1 VNYRCGTICPMT
13 IRFAAL
19 LVLCLALVGC
29 FSGVRVSRSNS
40 LGDPPKGIP
49 FYAKT
54 GVCKQ
59 QTDWLEPQYILT
71 YESKS
76 GTTATGP
83 VDKVLSRQQ
92 FLQRTVQDFI
102 ANPGP
107 PSSWKTAIFDLP
119 GPDSI
124 NESNSADITR
134 EEAAGNWV
142 RASNSGAVEAVV
154 DYSNVFYLNSAR
166 PLAGT
171 TQVDAKLAA
180 DGTLTEGSVQ
190 VQDQTLAAISSLISS
205 ASTAATGFAAAHT
218 TTTEPAQPEY
228 KLSVKT
234 KVYKHTHSQ
243 YLDLKTPATPFT
255 CVASPS
261 GVLGGSF
268 SVAEV
273 ADSSKSKADGDKD
286 NTISVSGSI
295 VLPKTA
301 PPSSPP
307 PAPSGTTSTPKKP

>member
-1 VNYRCGTICPMT
+1 MNYRCGTIRPMT
-13 IRFAAL
+13 IRLAAL
-19 LVLCLALVGC
+19 LIFCLALIGC
-29 FSGVRVSRSNS
+29 FSSVRVSRSNS
-40 LGDPPKGIP
+40 LGDPPQGIP

-54 GVCKQ
+54 GVCRQ
-59 QTDWLEPQYILT
+59 QTDWFEPQYILT

-76 GTTATGP
+76 GTTAT
-83 VDKVLSRQQ
+83 KVLSRQQ
-92 FLQRTVQDFI
+92 FSQKTVQDFI
-102 ANPGP
+102 ADPGA
-107 PSSWKTAIFDLP
+107 PSAWKTAIFDLP

-124 NESNSADITR
+124 NESISAEIAK
-134 EEAAGNWV
+134 EETSGNWV
-142 RASNSGAVEAVV
+142 RVSNTSAVEAVV

-190 VQDQTLAAISSLISS
+190 VQDQTLEAISSLISS
-205 ASTAATGFAAAHT
+205 ASTAATVFAAPHT
-218 TTTEPAQPEY
+218 TTTGLAQPEY

-234 KVYKHTHSQ
+234 KVYKHSHSQ

-261 GVLGGSF
+261 GVVGGSF
-268 SVAEV
+268 TVTEV

-295 VLPKTA
+295 VLPKAA
-301 PPSSPP
+301 PSSSPP
-307 PAPSGTTSTPKKP
+307 PPSGTTPAPK

>member
-1 VNYRCGTICPMT
+1 MT
-13 IRFAAL
+13 MRLAAL
-19 LVLCLALVGC
+19 FILCLALVGC

-59 QTDWLEPQYILT
+59 QSDWLEPQYILT

-76 GTTATGP
+76 ATTATGP

-92 FLQRTVQDFI
+92 FSQKTVQDFI
-102 ANPGP
+102 ASPGA
-107 PSSWKTAIFDLP
+107 PSAWKTAIFDQP

-142 RASNSGAVEAVV
+142 RVSNSGAVEAVV
-154 DYSNVFYLNSAR
+154 DYGNVFYLNSAR

-190 VQDQTLAAISSLISS
+190 VQDQTLAAIGSLISS
-205 ASTAATGFAAAHT
+205 ASTAATGFAGAHI
-218 TTTEPAQPEY
+218 TTTEPAQSEN

-255 CVASPS
+255 CSASPS

-268 SVAEV
+268 TVTEL
-273 ADSSKSKADGDKD
+273 ADSSNAKPSGADKD

-295 VLPKTA
+295 VLPKAA
-301 PPSSPP
+301 PASSPP
-307 PAPSGTTSTPKKP
+307 PASGATPTPKKP

>member
-1 VNYRCGTICPMT
+1 M
-13 IRFAAL
+13 
-19 LVLCLALVGC
+19 
-29 FSGVRVSRSNS
+29 RVSRSNS

-54 GVCKQ
+54 GVCRQ

-92 FLQRTVQDFI
+92 FSQKTVQDFI
-102 ANPGP
+102 ANPGA
-107 PSSWKTAIFDLP
+107 PSAWKTAIFDLP

-142 RASNSGAVEAVV
+142 RVSNSGAVEAVV
-154 DYSNVFYLNSAR
+154 DYGNVFYLNSAR

-190 VQDQTLAAISSLISS
+190 VEDQTIAAISSLISS
-205 ASTAATGFAAAHT
+205 ASTAAAGFAAPHI
-218 TTTEPAQPEY
+218 TTTEPAQPEN

-234 KVYKHTHSQ
+234 KVYKHSHSQ

-261 GVLGGSF
+261 GVAGGSF
-268 SVAEV
+268 TVTEV

-295 VLPKTA
+295 VLPKA
-301 PPSSPP
+301 APSSSPLP
-307 PAPSGTTSTPKKP
+307 PSGTTPTPKKP

>member
-1 VNYRCGTICPMT
+1 VNYRCGTIRPMT
-13 IRFAAL
+13 IRLAAL
-19 LVLCLALVGC
+19 LILCLTFVGC

-76 GTTATGP
+76 GITSTGP
-83 VDKVLSRQQ
+83 VDKVLSHQQ
-92 FLQRTVQDFI
+92 FSQSAVQNFI
-102 ANPGP
+102 AAPGP
-107 PSSWKTAIFDLP
+107 PSAWKTAIFDLP

-154 DYSNVFYLNSAR
+154 DYGNVFYLNSAR

-190 VQDQTLAAISSLISS
+190 VQDQTLAAIGSLISS
-205 ASTAATGFAAAHT
+205 ASTAATGFAAAHLAPS
-218 TTTEPAQPEY
+218 EPAQPEY

-243 YLDLKTPATPFT
+243 YLDLKTPATPFN
-255 CVASPS
+255 CSASPS

-268 SVAEV
+268 TVTEV
-273 ADSSKSKADGDKD
+273 ADSSNAKPSGADKD

-295 VLPKTA
+295 VLPKA
-301 PPSSPP
+301 AAPSSPP
-307 PAPSGTTSTPKKP
+307 SGATPTPKKP

>member
-1 VNYRCGTICPMT
+1 VNYRCGTIRPMT
-13 IRFAAL
+13 IRLAAL
-19 LVLCLALVGC
+19 LILCLSFVGC

-76 GTTATGP
+76 ETTATGP

-92 FLQRTVQDFI
+92 FSQKAVQDFI
-102 ANPGP
+102 ANPSA
-107 PSSWKTAIFDLP
+107 PSAWKTAIFDLP
-119 GPDSI
+119 GPDAI

-142 RASNSGAVEAVV
+142 RVSNSGAVEAVV
-154 DYSNVFYLNSAR
+154 DYGNVFYLNSAR
-166 PLAGT
+166 PLVGT

-190 VQDQTLAAISSLISS
+190 VQDQTLAAIGSLISS
-205 ASTAATGFAAAHT
+205 ASTAATGFAGAHLAPS
-218 TTTEPAQPEY
+218 EPAEPEY
-228 KLSVKT
+228 KLGVKT
-234 KVYKHTHSQ
+234 KVYKHSHSQ

-255 CVASPS
+255 CSASPS

-268 SVAEV
+268 TATEV
-273 ADSSKSKADGDKD
+273 ADSSNAKSSGADKD

-295 VLPKTA
+295 VLPKTTPP
-301 PPSSPP
+301 PPSGATP
-307 PAPSGTTSTPKKP
+307 TPKKP

>member
-1 VNYRCGTICPMT
+1 VNYRCGTIRPMT
-13 IRFAAL
+13 IRLAAL
-19 LVLCLALVGC
+19 LILCLALIGC
-29 FSGVRVSRSNS
+29 FSSVRVSRSNS
-40 LGDPPKGIP
+40 LGDPPQGIP

-54 GVCKQ
+54 GVCRQ

-76 GTTATGP
+76 GTPATGP

-92 FLQRTVQDFI
+92 FSQKTVQDFI
-102 ANPGP
+102 ADPGA
-107 PSSWKTAIFDLP
+107 PSAWKTAIFDLP

-124 NESNSADITR
+124 NESISAEIAK
-134 EEAAGNWV
+134 EETSGNWARV
-142 RASNSGAVEAVV
+142 SNTSAVEAVV

-190 VQDQTLAAISSLISS
+190 VQDQTLEAISSLISS
-205 ASTAATGFAAAHT
+205 ASTAATGFAAPHT
-218 TTTEPAQPEY
+218 TTTELAQPEY

-234 KVYKHTHSQ
+234 KVYKHSHSQ

-261 GVLGGSF
+261 GVVGGSF
-268 SVAEV
+268 TVSEV
-273 ADSSKSKADGDKD
+273 ADSSKSKADADKD

-295 VLPKTA
+295 VLPKAA

-307 PAPSGTTSTPKKP
+307 SGTTPTPK

>member
-1 VNYRCGTICPMT
+1 MNYRCGTIRAMT
-13 IRFAAL
+13 IRLGAVL
-19 LVLCLALVGC
+19 ILCLTLIGC

-92 FLQRTVQDFI
+92 FSQKTVQDFI
-102 ANPGP
+102 ASPGA
-107 PSSWKTAIFDLP
+107 PSAWKTTIFDLP
-119 GPDSI
+119 GPELI
-124 NESNSADITR
+124 NESNSSDISR

-154 DYSNVFYLNSAR
+154 DYGNVFYLNSAR

-190 VQDQTLAAISSLISS
+190 VQDQTIAAISSLISS
-205 ASTAATGFAAAHT
+205 ASTAATAFAAHT
-218 TTTEPAQPEY
+218 TTTEPAQPEH

-268 SVAEV
+268 TVAEV

-295 VLPKTA
+295 VLPKA
-301 PPSSPP
+301 APSSSPL
-307 PAPSGTTSTPKKP
+307 PAPGGTTPTPKKP